1 MKKGK
6 FKGAILACS
15 LLVFGAIVTT
25 STFGLTSC
33 GQQEEAPDN
42 LYDTVTAFAIDNKEE
57 FDSTKAGYAWYP
69 EDADKE
75 LKLSFTGAEV
85 NVLKAFQNGI
95 LTSSSSNKNV
105 ASVINNYVAPVAPG
119 EATITFTFK
128 AGAKILTQEVKVTVL
143 KPVPQPTTKAATIKE
158 LIDTNYDEWLA
169 ARPQQDYTVTGKVVD
184 WYRDDAPSK
193 YGNFNLVDDKG
204 NKILVYGATKST
216 SALTFNKNGT
226 WTFTNPKNFLDK
238 EGNAPCKIGDKVTLH
253 TTLTAYKGTV
263 QLNGVITKVEE
274 GQEESGDTE
283 VDPAVAEALKNAT
296 EISVKDLAAKKA
308 AEKTTFYT
316 VTGVV
321 TEANSND
328 QFGGITIADKATGD
342 TLTAYGTAKDA
353 SAWSINA
360 EDKTISFNNPKDFGT
375 ECLGKKFNVGDEV
388 KFNAAVLQ
396 KYADNPNNIGIS
408 LQFVK
413 KIKDASEL
421 KLNVEFEAGSDKYFD
436 ALVKNE
442 FKFNE
447 EVTLN
452 PKASEIPVG
461 KELKVTLNG
470 NLITKNND
478 GKFVFKATLN
488 NKIKV
493 ELVDEGTVPDILL
506 DKNSLNMLPSSYAT
520 SEMDI
525 DLSNGVKLHSINVLK
540 VGDLLQFND
549 KSNLG
554 AMLYT
559 KTSTNA
565 VIDKIVIKE
574 SNGSNDNGSYMFAS
588 FAKSFEELDTAI
600 NTKKE
605 AENIANNA
613 LVNVKIEKTGAEFT
627 IVNTTA
633 DAKFFTLSHASD
645 GNNLKFESI
654 SIFYK

>member
-15 LLVFGAIVTT
+15 LLAFGAIVTT

-33 GQQEEAPDN
+33 GQQEETPDN

-119 EATITFTFK
+119 EATITLTFK

-328 QFGGITIADKATGD
+328 KYGNITIFDKATGD

-353 SAWSINA
+353 SVWSINA
-360 EDKTISFNNPKDFGT
+360 EDKTISFNNPEDFGT

-396 KYADNPNNIGIS
+396 KYANIPNSIGIS

-413 KIKDASEL
+413 KVTDKSDIKC
-421 KLNVEFEAGSDKYFD
+421 KVNFEDGCNKYFETL
-436 ALVKNE
+436 AKTE
-442 FKFNE
+442 FGFGEKI
-447 EVTLN
+447 TLT
-452 PKASEIPVG
+452 PKTGVAAEG
-461 KELKVTLNG
+461 KEIIVKING
-470 NLITKNND
+470 QRINKTSE
-478 GKFVFKATLN
+478 GKFEFAAEPIVKITVIEEDAT
-488 NKIKV
+488 
-493 ELVDEGTVPDILL
+493 
-506 DKNSLNMLPSSYAT
+506 
-520 SEMDI
+520 
-525 DLSNGVKLHSINVLK
+525 K
-540 VGDLLQFND
+540 VGDVFVDAAGLQLTGSYSSFDEKDGFIDIAGLKFDFESVMKNGSGQIQMNK
-549 KSNLG
+549 KSTFWV
-554 AMLYT
+554 AT
-559 KTSTNA
+559 PSSRE
-565 VIDKIVIKE
+565 IEKIVI
-574 SNGSNDNGSYMFAS
+574 NGALTGWDSPAKGAILYTTFALDKPDHS
-588 FAKSFEELDTAI
+588 FSTETSDSKVPETAIKSHFTADEKSFVVASNVEGAKTFAITHLASSGATYLDS
-600 NTKKE
+600 
-605 AENIANNA
+605 
-613 LVNVKIEKTGAEFT
+613 IE
-627 IVNTTA
+627 V
-633 DAKFFTLSHASD
+633 
-645 GNNLKFESI
+645 
-654 SIFYK
+654 FYK